1 MNLTTRYLCLVSTR
15 IGRISN
21 EEREEVQ
28 YLDIRLMIVI
38 EKSMIKNYTVTTSL
52 KTQHILRNFSG
63 GVFG

>member
-1 MNLTTRYLCLVSTR
+1 VSTR